1 MSPPLPPRVS
11 SLLTPFPP
19 YHLVWTPRSVG
30 TPVGNVPP
38 SPPPARRGLP
48 GEARTPSLGAGL
60 PGSVCRD
67 KSQRGFSR
75 RPPQPRRLPAEARTS
90 SARTLPAAGTAR
102 AKEAEESHF
111 QSRPGPRRGTGW
123 EQGGGVSPQELVPIL
138 PAAFPLPRAA
148 RRAAARLGEA
158 ARGSA
163 DPHSPAGA
171 GRPALGPGDPRWA
184 ASYSP
189 RGARR
194 TPTGARNQAGGAL
207 PG

>member
-148 RRAAARLGEA
+148 RRAAVQ
-158 ARGSA
+158 
-163 DPHSPAGA
+163 GA
-171 GRPALGPGDPRWA
+171 Q
-184 ASYSP
+184 
-189 RGARR
+189 RR
-194 TPTGARNQAGGAL
+194 TRLSNIHTSVSTSVEVTSCKLNSTLFRMQHFTL
-207 PG
+207 I